1 MSEASKLVSGVPQG
15 SVLGPLLFLLFIGDL
30 DEKITTDNIKIL
42 KYVDD
47 SKLVINLKTENDVLD
62 AQNTMEQ
69 VFNWA
74 TENNMKWN
82 NSKFQVLRTGKNS
95 DIKENT
101 TYFSPEYTNIV
112 EEVDVVRDLGIYIDS
127 DLTYSSHRTLTLK
140 KIWKKLGWVK
150 RTFRTRSV
158 SFLKTAWNSLIQP
171 YSDYGSVLVC
181 PMLKGEKRD
190 YEKPLKTFTK
200 LAPEC
205 KNMNYWERLDR
216 FKLLSSERR
225 MERYRVTYIWKS
237 LNGIVPS
244 LGLEWINSGSRKG
257 WHIKYPKI
265 IAPEGRYR
273 TLHRNS
279 IHWEGIRVFN
289 SLPSEIRLFT
299 GSKEAFKQK
308 LDKYLELIPDQPEVD
323 GLIPGGLDL
332 YSKASNSIADWP
344 RTLGIHDD
352 ISMNSHED
360 IVLPNCVIHVPGSES
375 ISVPHTCV

>member
-1 MSEASKLVSGVPQG
+1 MSKSAPLHSGVPQG

-181 PMLKGEKRD
+181 PLLKGEK
-190 YEKPLKTFTK
+190 KITK
-200 LAPEC
+200 
-205 KNMNYWERLDR
+205 N
-216 FKLLSSERR
+216 
-225 MERYRVTYIWKS
+225 
-237 LNGIVPS
+237 
-244 LGLEWINSGSRKG
+244 
-257 WHIKYPKI
+257 H
-265 IAPEGRYR
+265 
-273 TLHRNS
+273 
-279 IHWEGIRVFN
+279 
-289 SLPSEIRLFT
+289 
-299 GSKEAFKQK
+299 
-308 LDKYLELIPDQPEVD
+308 
-323 GLIPGGLDL
+323 
-332 YSKASNSIADWP
+332 
-344 RTLGIHDD
+344 
-352 ISMNSHED
+352 
-360 IVLPNCVIHVPGSES
+360 
-375 ISVPHTCV
+375 